1 MRNLINDRRIAMSE
15 YCVEKEGDD
24 QWDVFEHYDDGPDPY
39 PSDREDKSQE
49 ERNKEID
56 EGDRE
61 WRKA

>member
-1 MRNLINDRRIAMSE
+1 MSE